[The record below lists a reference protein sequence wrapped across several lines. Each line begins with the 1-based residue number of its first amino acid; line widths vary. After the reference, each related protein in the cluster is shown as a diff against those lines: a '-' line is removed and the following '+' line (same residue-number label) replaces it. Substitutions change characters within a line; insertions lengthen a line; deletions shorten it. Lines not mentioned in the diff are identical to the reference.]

1 MGDKCR
7 VDVADIVVLG
17 DHQGIGAMGPGR
29 TQHPLLPVAALEQGH
44 PERPRARGEFLAR
57 SAGDHHDLLAEAA
70 KLHQR
75 LVAELIEPT
84 EDDMPAL
91 RHGGDLVHGGKPTRH
106 GHRF

>member
-1 MGDKCR
+1 

-17 DHQGIGAMGPGR
+17 DHQGIGGMGPGR

-70 KLHQR
+70 KLHRRNPVTQ
-75 LVAELIEPT
+75 
-84 EDDMPAL
+84 
-91 RHGGDLVHGGKPTRH
+91 PTRVH
-106 GHRF
+106 SVGDRHPPSGSW